1 MTTLTLLVKASN
13 SGQLKQID
21 DLLKSEFENL
31 DLDVKVLERVRKL
44 HEEITCLLGD

>member
-1 MTTLTLLVKASN
+1 MATLTLLVKASN

-31 DLDVKVLERVRKL
+31 DLEVKVL
-44 HEEITCLLGD
+44 GNPS